1 MLYLTYIIQE
11 DSNMAYM
18 IYRVNADTVID
29 FAAMELKKYLRMMMP
44 RCGEIKVTFDP
55 AAKVG
60 FRLGLMSD
68 FGLDPDVEDTH
79 LDDVIYVDAD
89 ENGGVIAGS
98 NPRSVLLA
106 VYRYLKANGCNWLF
120 PGPDG
125 EFIPTVDGLLPVK
138 LHHKASCR
146 YRGQCN
152 EGAETQPT
160 MMDAIDFTP
169 KVGLN
174 IFMLEFDIPK
184 YYYERAYQH
193 KYGMYPAEAPLSN
206 TTILQWKRQCEVE
219 MSKRGLQFHDMG
231 HGWTAEPFGFDST
244 DGWVAREGELA
255 PEQARHLAQLDGVR
269 QFRGGI
275 ALNTNLCMSNP
286 ETRATVAGYIADYAE
301 KQNNVDF
308 LHVWLADGS
317 NNHCECEVCRQKVTS
332 DWYVVMLND
341 IDDAL
346 TARGLDTHIVFIAYV
361 DTLWGPREEKIN
373 NQKRFT
379 MLFAPITRLYTETYF
394 EKPDASKVMPYNRNK
409 LDMPKGMS
417 ENLAYLNQW
426 KEMWKGDCFC
436 YEYHFWLAQYLDVG
450 SMYIAKIIYDD
461 VRGLKQNG
469 LRGIVEDGSQRSYF
483 PTGFPFY
490 VYGETLFDN
499 SKTFEQL
506 TEEYFSKAFGEDW
519 RTVVNYLEK
528 LSATSDFGFCKGERS
543 KEAEGRYYDP
553 SLEPRFREIVKQASE
568 FLPVIEQHLKSDV
581 RCQYVSWEL
590 LKWHVKYVTDYAKA
604 LAALCTGD
612 EEGARQ
618 NYYSLIKEMAP
629 LEPLRPDCY
638 DHELAMSTLRRSLD
652 INNKVSY
659 SDLFV

>member
-1 MLYLTYIIQE
+1 
-11 DSNMAYM
+11 MAYK
-18 IYRVNADTVID
+18 IYRVNADTVVD

-55 AAKVG
+55 EAKDG
-60 FRLGLMSD
+60 FRLGLMSN
-68 FGLDPDVEDTH
+68 FGLDSDVEDTN

-89 ENGGVIAGS
+89 ENGGIIAGS

-125 EFIPTVDGLLPVK
+125 EYIPIVDGLKPTK

-152 EGAETQPT
+152 EGSETQPT

-174 IFMLEFDIPK
+174 IFMIEFDIPK
-184 YYYERAYQH
+184 FYYERAYQH
-193 KYGMYPAEAPLSN
+193 KYGNMPAEAPLSN
-206 TTILQWKRQCEVE
+206 NTILQWKRQCEVE

-244 DGWVAREGELA
+244 DGWIAKEGELPA
-255 PEQARHLAQLDGVR
+255 EKARHLAMLDGVR

-286 ETRATVAGYIADYAE
+286 ETRSTVANYIADYAE

-332 DWYVVMLND
+332 DWYVIMLND
-341 IDDAL
+341 IDEAL
-346 TARGLDTHIVFIAYV
+346 TAKNLDTHIVFIAYV
-361 DTLWGPREEKIN
+361 DTLWGPREEKIKN
-373 NQKRFT
+373 GKRFT

-409 LDMPKGMS
+409 LSMPKGMA
-417 ENLAYLNQW
+417 ENLAYLHQW

-436 YEYHFWLAQYLDVG
+436 YEYHFWLAQYLDMG
-450 SMYIAKIIYDD
+450 TMFLANIIHQD
-461 VRGLKQNG
+461 VLGLKQNG

-483 PTGFPFY
+483 PTGFHFY
-490 VYGETLFDN
+490 VYGETLFNN

-506 TEEYFSKAFGEDW
+506 KEEYFSKAFGDDW
-519 RTVVNYLEK
+519 KQAADYLEL
-528 LSATSDFGFCKGERS
+528 LSNTADFGFCKGER
-543 KEAEGRYYDP
+543 EGSGASRYYAP
-553 SLEPRFREIVKQASE
+553 SLKSSFEKTEKIAE
-568 FLPVIEQHLKSDV
+568 DFLPVIEQHLKSDV

-590 LKWHVKYVTDYAKA
+590 LKWHTNYVKFYSKA

-612 EEGARQ
+612 LDGASQ
-618 NYYSLIKEMAP
+618 NFYLLIKEMAP
-629 LEPLRPDCY
+629 LENLRPTVY
-638 DHELAMSTLRRSLD
+638 DHELAMTTLRRSLD
-652 INNKVSY
+652 ADKKISY
-659 SDLFV
+659 SDLFA